1 VSNTTDAT
9 SGAGTAYPSGAPEFT
24 PFFSAVRVTRS
35 LVLFLM
41 FCRSLFVL
49 FLLAIVL
56 SVLWYTDSDYPFG
69 VFKIFFDIYMPV
81 YIKTESN
88 NFYCNE
94 LSILFKFD
102 SILFQKFGH
111 VVTVY

>member
-1 VSNTTDAT
+1 
-9 SGAGTAYPSGAPEFT
+9 
-24 PFFSAVRVTRS
+24 
-35 LVLFLM
+35 
-41 FCRSLFVL
+41 
-49 FLLAIVL
+49 
-56 SVLWYTDSDYPFG
+56 
-69 VFKIFFDIYMPV
+69 MPV